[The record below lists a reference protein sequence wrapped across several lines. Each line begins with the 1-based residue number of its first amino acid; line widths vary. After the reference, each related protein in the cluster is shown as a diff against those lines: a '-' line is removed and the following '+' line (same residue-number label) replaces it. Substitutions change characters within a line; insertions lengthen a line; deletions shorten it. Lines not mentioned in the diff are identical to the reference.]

1 MVERRSPKP
10 DVGGSSPSRPAL
22 RELFCI
28 MLDKIKKFVKE
39 VRFELTKVTWT
50 TRQELIYSTII
61 VIVVSIIL
69 SIFIGV
75 VDLGLSNLASM
86 LLG

>member
-1 MVERRSPKP
+1 
-10 DVGGSSPSRPAL
+10 L
-22 RELFCI
+22 REFFCI
-28 MLDKIKKFVKE
+28 MFDKIKKFLKE
-39 VRFELTKVTWT
+39 VKFELTKVTWT
-50 TRQELIYSTII
+50 TREELVYSTIV

>member
-1 MVERRSPKP
+1 
-10 DVGGSSPSRPAL
+10 
-22 RELFCI
+22 
-28 MLDKIKKFVKE
+28 MLDKIKKFLKE

-69 SIFIGV
+69 SIFIGI
-75 VDLGLSNLASM
+75 VDLGLSNLATM

>member
-1 MVERRSPKP
+1 M
-10 DVGGSSPSRPAL
+10 
-22 RELFCI
+22 F
-28 MLDKIKKFVKE
+28 DKIKKFLKE

-50 TRQELIYSTII
+50 TREELIYSTIV
-61 VIVVSIIL
+61 VIIVSIVM

-75 VDLGLSNLASM
+75 VDLGLSNLATM

>member
-1 MVERRSPKP
+1 
-10 DVGGSSPSRPAL
+10 
-22 RELFCI
+22 
-28 MLDKIKKFVKE
+28 MLDKIKKFLKE

-50 TRQELIYSTII
+50 TRQELIYSTIV

-75 VDLGLSNLASM
+75 VDLGLSNLASL

>member
-1 MVERRSPKP
+1 M
-10 DVGGSSPSRPAL
+10 GGDRNLTKKEQVCSSN
-22 RELFCI
+22 CV
-28 MLDKIKKFVKE
+28 MLDKIKKFLKE

-69 SIFIGV
+69 SIFIGI
-75 VDLGLSNLASM
+75 VDLGLSNLATM

>member
-10 DVGGSSPSRPAL
+10 DAGGSSPSRPAGKGIFIL
-22 RELFCI
+22 MFEKVKQFI
-28 MLDKIKKFVKE
+28 KE

-61 VIVVSIIL
+61 VIVVSL
-69 SIFIGV
+69 VLAVFVGAVDV
-75 VDLGLSNLASM
+75 VLSNLATM
-86 LLG
+86 FLG

>member
-1 MVERRSPKP
+1 M
-10 DVGGSSPSRPAL
+10 
-22 RELFCI
+22 F
-28 MLDKIKKFVKE
+28 DKIKKFVRE

-50 TRQELIYSTII
+50 TRQELIYSTIV

-69 SIFIGV
+69 SIFIGI

>member
-1 MVERRSPKP
+1 MVGVRVPP
-10 DVGGSSPSRPAL
+10 DLLSEKS
-22 RELFCI
+22 FCI
-28 MLDKIKKFVKE
+28 MFEKIKKFVKE
-39 VRFELTKVTWT
+39 VRLELAKVTWT
-50 TRQELIYSTII
+50 TRQELIYSTIV

>member
-1 MVERRSPKP
+1 
-10 DVGGSSPSRPAL
+10 
-22 RELFCI
+22 
-28 MLDKIKKFVKE
+28 MLDKIKKFLKE

-50 TRQELIYSTII
+50 TRQELIYSTMI

>member
-1 MVERRSPKP
+1 M
-10 DVGGSSPSRPAL
+10 
-22 RELFCI
+22 F
-28 MLDKIKKFVKE
+28 DKIKKFLKE
-39 VRFELTKVTWT
+39 VKFELTKVTWT
-50 TRQELIYSTII
+50 TREELIYSTII
-61 VIVVSIIL
+61 VIVVSIVL